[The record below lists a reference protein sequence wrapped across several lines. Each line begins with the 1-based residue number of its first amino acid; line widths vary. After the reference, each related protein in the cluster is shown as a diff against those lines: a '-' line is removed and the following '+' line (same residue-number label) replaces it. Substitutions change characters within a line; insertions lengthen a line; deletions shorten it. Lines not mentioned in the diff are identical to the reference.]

1 MADEIPNEMSDALRS
16 HDRNRYLATLFAPD
30 DKRAALT
37 ALYAFHVELGRIRS
51 LVSDPQIGL
60 IRLQWWRDT
69 IESVYQGEDPD
80 HPLAKI
86 LAPAIREHK
95 LPEAALLAMITAH
108 EFDLY
113 ADQMPSIA
121 ALETYLGET
130 EGATTQLAC
139 LILDPS
145 QAGKAANASG
155 FVSVANGIVR
165 LVQAL
170 PQLVPRGSSAP
181 EIVDHAEKRWREF
194 QNQSLPKTLRPA
206 FLHAADTSRRIKSA
220 RKLKQ
225 AAPWLSQW
233 DIWRAS
239 KLP

>member
-1 MADEIPNEMSDALRS
+1 MPDEMSDGLRN

-37 ALYAFHVELGRIRS
+37 ALYAFHAELTRIRS
-51 LVSDPQIGL
+51 LVSDPQIGM

-69 IESVYQGEDPD
+69 IESIYQGENPD
-80 HPLAKI
+80 HPLAKA
-86 LAPAIREHK
+86 LAPAIHDHK
-95 LPEAALLAMITAH
+95 LPETALQAMITAH

-113 ADQMPSIA
+113 ADQMPSVA

-165 LVQAL
+165 LVQVL
-170 PQLVPRGSSAP
+170 PQLVPSGSNVP
-181 EIVDHAEKRWREF
+181 EMLDHAEKRWQEF
-194 QNQSLPKTLRPA
+194 QTQSLSKTLRPA
-206 FLHAADTSRRIKSA
+206 FLHAADTPRRIAAS
-220 RKLKQ
+220 RTQKQ
-225 AAPWLSQW
+225 VAPWLSQW
-233 DIWRAS
+233 DMWRAS
-239 KLP
+239 RLR